1 MKASA
6 YLQLPE
12 KLKNSKYI
20 LNIQNED
27 DKCAQWCIIA
37 HLFPKYENNRTRRI
51 RKNINA
57 YRHHEKDINT
67 TGIQFPLK
75 IQDVSKLEELNDLS
89 INIFSID
96 GKVNIIPIRIS
107 ERRNV
112 NEQRNI
118 DLLYIVNE
126 MSSRY
131 CAV

>member
-37 HLFPKYENNRTRRI
+37 HLFPKYENNRTRRL
-51 RKNINA
+51 RNINA

-75 IQDVSKLEELNDLS
+75 IIYLKYFIQKSMKRENIKLILQKKLNT
-89 INIFSID
+89 IFIGQID
-96 GKVNIIPIRIS
+96 F
-107 ERRNV
+107 
-112 NEQRNI
+112 
-118 DLLYIVNE
+118 
-126 MSSRY
+126 
-131 CAV
+131 

>member
-12 KLKNSKYI
+12 KLKNHKYI

-27 DKCAQWCIIA
+27 EKCAQWCIIA
-37 HLFPKYENNRTRRI
+37 HLFPKYQNNRTRRI
-51 RKNINA
+51 RNINA

-75 IQDVSKLEELNDLS
+75 IQDVSKLEELNNLS
-89 INIFSID
+89 I
-96 GKVNIIPIRIS
+96 KVNIIPIRIS

-112 NEQRNI
+112 N
-118 DLLYIVNE
+118 
-126 MSSRY
+126 
-131 CAV
+131 